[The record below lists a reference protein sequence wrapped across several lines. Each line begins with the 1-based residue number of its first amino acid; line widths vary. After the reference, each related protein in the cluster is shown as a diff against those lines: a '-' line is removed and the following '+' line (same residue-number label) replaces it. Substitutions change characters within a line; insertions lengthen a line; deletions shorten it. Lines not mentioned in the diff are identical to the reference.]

1 MLKACLAVLAL
12 GLATGAAAAQSG
24 PRPEAEDDAP
34 ATAPRAG
41 QRDCPPGIGCVTRR
55 PLPRYVS
62 LKGNQARARRGP
74 GSDHRVDWVY
84 QRPGLP
90 MRVTAE
96 YENWRRVEDP
106 EGAGGWMHYA
116 LLSSSRTAMVTTDM
130 AELRATPDS
139 GAAVVARLQAGVTAR
154 LLECRPEWCRLTRDG
169 LRGWLPKSALW
180 GVEAAET
187 FD

>member
-1 MLKACLAVLAL
+1 MRQVILAL
-12 GLATGAAAAQSG
+12 ALAAIAGIAQ
-24 PRPEAEDDAP
+24 AETEPPAGSEDLPADAP
-34 ATAPRAG
+34 ATETGRRG
-41 QRDCPPGIGCVTRR
+41 CTPGIGCVTKR
-55 PLPRYVS
+55 PLPRFVS
-62 LKGNQARARRGP
+62 LKGAEARARRGP
-74 GSDHRVDWVY
+74 GSDHKVDWVY

-116 LLSSSRTAMVTTDM
+116 LLSSSRTAVVT
-130 AELRATPDS
+130 AETADIRANPDE
-139 GAAVVARLQAGVTAR
+139 GAMVTAR
-154 LLECRPEWCRLTRDG
+154 AESGVILRLQECRPDWCRVARDG

-180 GVEAAET
+180 GVEPGET